1 MTENRQRYAIHAGVF
16 AALANPAR
24 HEIVHLLCEAD
35 RTPAEL
41 AAALEISRPNLS
53 QHMAVL
59 QREGLVK
66 RSRADGQV
74 WFQVI
79 DPRLAQACALID
91 EILSRALSDRVHALE
106 TEASHV
112 PSQ

>member
-1 MTENRQRYAIHAGVF
+1 MTEDRQRYAIHAGVF
-16 AALANPAR
+16 AALANATR
-24 HEIVHLLCEAD
+24 HEIVHLLCERD

-41 AAALEISRPNLS
+41 ASALGISGPNLS

-66 RSRADGQV
+66 RSRVGGRV
-74 WFQVI
+74 WFTVI
-79 DPRLAQACALID
+79 DPRLAEACALID

-106 TEASHV
+106 TETTHV
-112 PSQ
+112 HS

>member
-16 AALANPAR
+16 AALANPTR
-24 HEIVHLLCEAD
+24 HEIVHLLCEGD
-35 RTPAEL
+35 RTPSDL
-41 AAALEISRPNLS
+41 ATALEISGPNLS
-53 QHMAVL
+53 QHLAVL
-59 QREGLVK
+59 QREGLV
-66 RSRADGQV
+66 RRRREGGQV

-106 TEASHV
+106 TETSHAHA
-112 PSQ
+112 